1 MGMTWYVVR
10 RVLWAFVVTFIIVS
24 VTWGLLAVSPK
35 PAIIE
40 AGQAAAQR
48 GESAEAA
55 EERLRELKGY
65 DRPLY
70 VRYTDYMTDVFTL
83 RWGWSDTRAQPV
95 KTAVVQSLYYTAQYS
110 IPWTLMVMFGGTAMG
125 LFAAGNQY
133 SYKDHVTTLV
143 AFFGYSLPN
152 FWFGLMILLIFGVR
166 LEWIPITYN
175 TDVAVFSLENAVQL
189 SAPVFVLVTGSV
201 GGMYLAARNES
212 AEYVN
217 ADFVKTAKAKGVGG
231 SRIFSRHILRPAA
244 VPLSTIY
251 VAQMLAIFSGSSVLI
266 EVVFSIPG
274 LGRLLFRALTEQDLS
289 LILGTSFVFIFIAV
303 IGNLLQDITYTV
315 LDPRIEYGDR

>member
-1 MGMTWYVVR
+1 MYWYVVR
-10 RVLWAFVVTFIIVS
+10 RVLWALVVSYIIVS
-24 VTWGLLAVSPK
+24 VTWGLLAISPK
-35 PAIIE
+35 PAIIQ
-40 AGQAAAQR
+40 AGKAAGER
-48 GESAEAA
+48 GENPAEA

-65 DRPLY
+65 DRPLH
-70 VRYTDYMTDVFTL
+70 VRYMDYMADVFTL

-95 KTAVVQSLYYTAQYS
+95 TDAVIRSLYFTAQYS
-110 IPWTLMVMFGGTAMG
+110 VPWTILVMFGGTALG

-152 FWFGLMILLIFGVR
+152 FWFGLMILLVFGVR
-166 LEWIPITYN
+166 LGWIPITYN
-175 TDVAVFSLENAVQL
+175 TGVAVFSLENIRQL
-189 SAPVFVLVTGSV
+189 AAPVFVLVTGSI

-217 ADFVKTAKAKGVGG
+217 ADFVKTAKAKGVSGR
-231 SRIFSRHILRPAA
+231 RIFSRHIFRPAA

-266 EVVFSIPG
+266 EVIFSIPG

-315 LDPRIEYGDR
+315 LDPRIDYSDR